1 MAAILSNFDTAIEA
15 TATALDS
22 AGSAAE
28 ENSRYMESLDA
39 KVAQLQSTFQQLSST
54 VVDSELVSTLL
65 DLANNVLT
73 ALNSEAGATVIQ
85 WGLLTGV
92 LTGGIVI
99 FGTIA
104 SKLIGMIGTI
114 AQVVTGVTTL
124 TASFG
129 TLASVA
135 FPIAGLIAGIAVAGY
150 NLYKNYKQAN
160 PTLEEATE
168 NLTNLQNELKTNID
182 RLDEIN
188 SSPWYDITDDI
199 LDEGEALIKINDEL
213 KM

>member
-1 MAAILSNFDTAIEA
+1 MQSRYNQIIDETSSTGAALSEWYKQHEIEIYDQQDQLLSLYDVLGKVAKIWPTLSKNEQTYYLNQQAGANQTQNLAAILSNFDTAVEA

-22 AGSAAE
+22 AGSAAR
-28 ENSRYMESLDA
+28 ENSRYMESLEA

-73 ALNSEAGATVIQ
+73 KLNSEAGATVIQ

-92 LTGGIVI
+92 LTGGTVI

-114 AQVVTGVTTL
+114 AQVVT
-124 TASFG
+124 
-129 TLASVA
+129 
-135 FPIAGLIAGIAVAGY
+135 
-150 NLYKNYKQAN
+150 
-160 PTLEEATE
+160 
-168 NLTNLQNELKTNID
+168 
-182 RLDEIN
+182 
-188 SSPWYDITDDI
+188 
-199 LDEGEALIKINDEL
+199 
-213 KM
+213 